1 MLCVAP
7 GKQLA
12 NIKKVPPPPF
22 PLPLPDSLV
31 YNVYK
36 VVHTP
41 HHPPPHGYDIDLYN
55 PPPHHI
61 KAVQPTTSSHR
72 VVQRPA
78 MWTCWSVCELVIRP
92 SL

>member
-1 MLCVAP
+1 MGYFGTSSSSSP
-7 GKQLA
+7 Y
-12 NIKKVPPPPF
+12 
-22 PLPLPDSLV
+22 PLPDSLV

-61 KAVQPTTSSHR
+61 KAVQPTTSSHQ
-72 VVQRPA
+72 VVQP
-78 MWTCWSVCELVIRP
+78 MWTRWSVCELVIRP
-92 SL
+92 SLYVCVIFSRDQ